1 MNTSK
6 TRLLRSFGTLPVW
19 ALLAG
24 LLGFGPLLHGQNTG
38 TVTGRVFN
46 EATGDYLKNA
56 MVAVIGSDRSTVAD
70 TGGAFTLTGLPA
82 GVVRLRASYT
92 GLDPVEQTIAVP
104 AGSTVTQDFGLTSSD
119 YQRTDLVK
127 LGAFVVTTEKE
138 GQSRAVMDQR
148 AALNQKNVLSTDVY
162 GNVAEGNVAEF
173 LKYLPGM
180 SLDYRESD
188 VSFVR
193 IRGFDPAY
201 AGLTMDGNPVA
212 SGTSSNL
219 TGQGRAFEYE
229 ALSINNVETIEVTK
243 VPLADADGSSGAG
256 VINMKSKRAFDRK
269 GRNIS
274 FSYTL
279 VGNSL
284 LPITLGEAGAPHN
297 KMSHPLKPSG
307 SFAYSDV
314 YFGGRLGVSAD
325 FGLSH
330 TISMMQRAGPSYSF
344 NSILTDNATEIPRIA
359 SVEFKDGPKETTRR
373 NASIN
378 VDYKLSNAA
387 YIGFRWSYSDFNTW
401 VYDRLVAFASA
412 GFDTTRTNTLTDQY
426 AVTNTNTFT
435 RLRGG
440 FFNKISDTTN
450 LSLPFGYKRGDF
462 TLDGSIA
469 QSIGRNWYYMFD
481 HSAGNPPDLLLRNI
495 SYRVQ
500 NSNPTGAPYF
510 TFTQLTGPG
519 NTPVTAANS
528 VLKVGNYPDPL
539 PYGNFVDSP
548 RNGKDSIWSASA
560 NAQLARAG
568 WKIPTVL
575 KTGFAVR
582 QRVYNVD
589 KDHQSTYTYVPADR
603 AVTSRAEDKFPLV
616 ISNLTNFVPEFPDR
630 FAIMDYVR
638 TNLNN
643 PALFTRTAAN
653 LAADEQARLQGS
665 QDFKEEVDAVYAMGT
680 LKFGKLD
687 IIPGLRLERFTT
699 SGRSYQ
705 DIGDKAAKA
714 AAGTTDTNS
723 IAYRRARYG
732 QRVGSSSTYTNLFN
746 NLQTRYRFSPN
757 FMLLAAYRESIQ
769 RPSPGNLLP
778 GITSANDTAVPLPT
792 VTINNPELKPEYGKT
807 LNIGGDYYFEPSGVF
822 SVYWFRQDFRNKVT
836 RPAAANRPVAGPE
849 GVFGET
855 EYAGWAVDT
864 PINVPN
870 PVHMSGIET
879 SYRQQLAFLG
889 RYSEYLRGVSIGAN
903 FTYLRPD
910 ALANFPNTQLRTGSG
925 SLNYRYKRFS
935 INNNFTWQGV
945 YPNGNPNATTGI
957 QGYRDSRFQMDSTL
971 AIDLTKNLQFTVFG
985 RNVFNEPDV
994 YFLTKERHIVSS
1006 YIRYGT
1012 YWSFG
1017 IRGRY

>member
-1 MNTSK
+1 MTNSS
-6 TRLLRSFGTLPVW
+6 LRSFRFFRPALVW
-19 ALLAG
+19 AFIVGVLTFGSLA
-24 LLGFGPLLHGQNTG
+24 QAQDTG
-38 TVTGRVFN
+38 SVTGRVLN

-56 MVAVIGSDRSTVAD
+56 IITLVGAERSTVAD
-70 TGGAFTLTGLPA
+70 VGGAFTLTGLPA

-92 GLDPVEQTIAVP
+92 GLDPVEV
-104 AGSTVTQDFGLTSSD
+104 SVTVESGRTVVRDFSLTSKE
-119 YQRTDLVK
+119 YQRTDVVK
-127 LGAFVVTTEKE
+127 LGAFVVATEKE
-138 GQSRAVMDQR
+138 GQARALMDQR

-180 SLDYRESD
+180 SLDMRESD
-188 VSFVR
+188 VAFVR
-193 IRGFDPAY
+193 IRGFDPVY

-219 TGQGRAFEYE
+219 MAQGRAFEFE

-256 VINMKSKRAFDRK
+256 VINMKSRRAFDRK
-269 GRNIS
+269 GRNVA
-274 FSYTL
+274 FSYAL

-284 LPITLGEAGAPHN
+284 LPLTLGESGAPRN
-297 KMSHPLKPSG
+297 KLSHPLKPSY
-307 SFAYSDV
+307 SLSYSDV
-314 YFGGRLGVSAD
+314 YFDRRLGVSAD
-325 FGLSH
+325 FGVSN
-330 TISMMQRAGPSYSF
+330 TISMMQRAGASYTF
-344 NSILTDNATEIPRIA
+344 NNDVTDNATEVPRIA

-378 VDYKLSNAA
+378 IDYKLSDAA
-387 YIGFRWSYSDFNTW
+387 YVGFRWSYSDFDTW

-412 GFDTTRTNTLTDQY
+412 GFDTTKTNTLGDQY
-426 AVTNTNTFT
+426 AVTNANTFA

-450 LSLPFGYKRGDF
+450 LSIPFGYKRGDF
-462 TLDGSIA
+462 TLDGSLA

-500 NSNPTGAPYF
+500 NSNPTGTPYY

-519 NTPVTAANS
+519 NAPVTSANS
-528 VLKVGNYPDPL
+528 VFKVGNYPDPL
-539 PYGNFVDSP
+539 PYGTFVNSP
-548 RNGKDSIWSASA
+548 RYGKDTIWSASA
-560 NAQLARAG
+560 NAQLARNH
-568 WKIPTVL
+568 WKIPTVI

-582 QRVYNVD
+582 QRVYNED
-589 KDHQSTYTYVPADR
+589 RFQYTYNYVPNDR
-603 AVTSRAEDKFPLV
+603 AVTNRAEDKFPLV

-638 TNLNN
+638 SNLGN
-643 PALFTRTAAN
+643 PTLFTRTAAN
-653 LAADEQARLQGS
+653 LAADEQARLQGLR
-665 QDFKEEVDAVYAMGT
+665 DFKEEVDALYAMAT
-680 LKFGKLD
+680 LKFGRLD
-687 IIPGLRLERFTT
+687 VVPGLRFERFMTA
-699 SGRSYQ
+699 GKSYQ
-705 DIGDKAAKA
+705 DIGDRAAKA

-723 IAYRRARYG
+723 IAYRQARYG
-732 QRVGSSSTYTNLFN
+732 QRIAGDSSYSNLFS
-746 NLQTRYRFSPN
+746 NLQTRYRLTPN
-757 FMLLAAYRESIQ
+757 LRLLAAYRESIQ

-778 GITSANDTAVPLPT
+778 GITSANDAAVPLPI
-792 VTINNPELKPEYGKT
+792 VTINNPDLKPEQGKT
-807 LNIGGDYYFEPSGVF
+807 FNIGGDFYFEPAGVF
-822 SVYWFRQDFRNKVT
+822 SLYWFRQDFKNKIT
-836 RPAAANRPVAGPE
+836 RPVAANRPVAGPE
-849 GVFGET
+849 GVFGEV

-864 PINVPN
+864 PINVAN
-870 PVHMSGIET
+870 PTHMSGIEM
-879 SYRQQLAFLG
+879 SYRQQLSFLG
-889 RYSEYLRGVSIGAN
+889 RYSEYLRGLSIGAN

-910 ALANFPNTQLRTGSG
+910 QLANFTNTQLRTGSG

-935 INNNFTWQGV
+935 VLNNFTWQGV

-957 QGYRDSRFQMDSTL
+957 QGYRDSRFQVDSTL
-971 AIDLTKNLQFTVFG
+971 AIDLTKNLQFTIFG

-994 YFLTKERHIVSS
+994 YFLSKERHIVNS